1 VHLGFS
7 QDLAAADAVLLCVR
21 LVEQLLSSGV
31 VVAGAAHHGLRLPG
45 CPLME

>member
-31 VVAGAAHHGLRLPG
+31 VLAGAAHHSLRLPG
-45 CPLME
+45 DR